1 MKKRYQLPARKARK
15 MFTRTA
21 GPSSVHV
28 KNLFGSP
35 MRGGIRL

>member
-1 MKKRYQLPARKARK
+1 MRRSPLSRGVSRK

-21 GPSSVHV
+21 GNNNAHR
-28 KNLFGSP
+28 KNFLHLMP